1 MKKEDLN
8 VGDVVVVKASG
19 EIVSYIGFDEIDAY
33 AIIRQPRLTEDGII
47 YYSVSMLYDE
57 LESVQDHA
65 NREMEHQLAKYIAQR
80 NILAPAIRKYEKE
93 DAEAQNSEFNKLL
106 VN

>member
-1 MKKEDLN
+1 MTKEELN
-8 VGDVVVVKASG
+8 IGDVVVVKASG
-19 EIVSYIGFDEIDAY
+19 EIVSVAEFGDGEEIF
-33 AIIRQPRLTEDGII
+33 IRQPRLTENGIQ
-47 YYSVSMLYDE
+47 YFLLTFYSDE

-65 NREMEHQLAKYIAQR
+65 NREMTHQLAKLEAQR

-93 DAEAQNSEFNKLL
+93 DAEAQSNEFNKLL

>member
-19 EIVSYIGFDEIDAY
+19 EIVSYIGFDEIY
-33 AIIRQPRLTEDGII
+33 AVIRQPRLTEDGII
-47 YYSVSMLYDE
+47 YYTISMLFDE